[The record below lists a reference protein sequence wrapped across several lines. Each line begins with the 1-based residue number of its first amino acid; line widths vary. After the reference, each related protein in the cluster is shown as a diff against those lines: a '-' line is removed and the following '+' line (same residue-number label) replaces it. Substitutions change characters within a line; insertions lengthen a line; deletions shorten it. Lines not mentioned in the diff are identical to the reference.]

1 MPDLTVAISEK
12 LKSSV
17 SLNIISMLIL
27 IFKLLLTANG
37 IISLLKILE
46 KEKVTNLIFVICKRM
61 KVAIK
66 LEWNL
71 MFIRLMK
78 INKNKH
84 IYGREEE
91 RM

>member
-46 KEKVTNLIFVICKRM
+46 KEIVTNLIFVICKRM

-66 LEWNL
+66 LE
-71 MFIRLMK
+71 
-78 INKNKH
+78 
-84 IYGREEE
+84 
-91 RM
+91 